1 MLQKG
6 RGCVTR
12 RVPARAVGCIGMAPD
27 PDPPVSLR
35 ADSLELQAVGR
46 TIRQL
51 RKKSGLSMAAL
62 AERAGLSQPFISQ
75 LESGAHTPSLMTLY
89 RVSAALEVL
98 PGELFGGTPPMTGWV
113 RHEPCRISASDLPH
127 APVATVLVPGAAG
140 GILEAYE
147 WLVSPDEQD
156 QQWWQHEGEDLVY
169 VISGVIVVEVQ
180 GSAAVSTI
188 SAGES
193 AHLVETHR
201 PHRWRLEGDEPAR
214 ILLVVG
220 NSTSGLSRPSA

>member
-1 MLQKG
+1 M
-6 RGCVTR
+6 
-12 RVPARAVGCIGMAPD
+12 PPD
-27 PDPPVSLR
+27 PDLPDSLT
-35 ADSLELQAVGR
+35 ASSLELQEVGR

-98 PGELFGGTPPMTGWV
+98 PGELFGGAPPLTGWI
-113 RHEPCRISASDLPH
+113 RHEPSRISASDLPH
-127 APVATVLVPGAAG
+127 APVATVLVPGGGG

-169 VISGVIVVEVQ
+169 VISGTVVVEVQ
-180 GSAAVSTI
+180 GSAAVTTV

-201 PHRWRLEGDEPAR
+201 PHRWRLAEEEPAR

-220 NSTSGLSRPSA
+220 NSTSH

>member
-1 MLQKG
+1 M
-6 RGCVTR
+6 
-12 RVPARAVGCIGMAPD
+12 PPD
-27 PDPPVSLR
+27 ADAADP
-35 ADSLELQAVGR
+35 LELQEVGR

-98 PGELFGGTPPMTGWV
+98 PGELFRGAPPLTGWI
-113 RHEPCRISASDLPH
+113 RHEPSRISASDLPH
-127 APVATVLVPGAAG
+127 APVATVLVPGGGG

-147 WLVSPDEQD
+147 WQVTSTDQD
-156 QQWWQHEGEDLVY
+156 QQWWQHEGEDLIY
-169 VISGVIVVEVQ
+169 VISGAIQVEVE
-180 GSAAVSTI
+180 GAEPLTV

-193 AHLVETHR
+193 AHLLETHR
-201 PHRWRLEGDEPAR
+201 PHRWVLDGEDPAR
-214 ILLVVG
+214 ILLVVV
-220 NSTSGLSRPSA
+220 NSSTP

>member
-1 MLQKG
+1 M
-6 RGCVTR
+6 
-12 RVPARAVGCIGMAPD
+12 GMPPD
-27 PDPPVSLR
+27 PDSL
-35 ADSLELQAVGR
+35 DSPELQEVGR

-51 RKKSGLSMAAL
+51 RKKNGLSMAAL

-98 PGELFGGTPPMTGWV
+98 PGELFGTIPPLTGWV
-113 RHEPCRISASDLPH
+113 RHEPSRISASDQPH
-127 APVATVLVPGAAG
+127 APVATVLVPGGSG

-147 WLVSPDEQD
+147 WQVSPDVQD
-156 QQWWQHEGEDLVY
+156 QQWWQHEGEDLIY
-169 VISGVIVVEVQ
+169 VISGTILVEVQ
-180 GSAAVSTI
+180 GSTQVSQI

-193 AHLVETHR
+193 AHLIETNR
-201 PHRWRLEGDEPAR
+201 PHRWRLAGEEPAR

-220 NSTSGLSRPSA
+220 NSTNHAS